1 MKLSVAFVL
10 YPRVLHGSI
19 TLPLEML
26 TAADHFDRV
35 RHKSESRL
43 QLHVATADGKPLA
56 STGILSIQPTSS
68 LDQLTDID
76 LLYLPTLWRNPL
88 PVLHRQRHLLSFLQG
103 MASRQALICAVGTGS
118 CFLAEAGLLNGKP
131 ATTHWYFMETFS
143 RLYPGVELK
152 RQHLI
157 TRAGNLYCAGSVN
170 AVADLTCYFIEHFYG
185 PQIARQVESHFSP
198 EIRRSYRQQGY
209 FEGEVNLQH
218 HDELM
223 IDAQQ
228 WLHEH
233 FADPLSFADVARQL
247 GMSQRT
253 LNRRFKLATGMSP
266 GRYLQQLRLD
276 QARELLRDSNL
287 PIAEIAV
294 SVGYQDIGYFSTLFR
309 AQMAQSP
316 TEYRQAVRGKL
327 FAVNLDTQQG
337 NRL

>member
-1 MKLSVAFVL
+1 MMFTVAFLL
-10 YPRVLHGSI
+10 YPRVLLGSI

-35 RHKSESRL
+35 CHKSESRL
-43 QLHVATADGKPLA
+43 RLHVATLDGAPPEA
-56 STGILSIQPTSS
+56 TGMFSIQPTSA
-68 LDQLTDID
+68 LDQLADID

-88 PVLHRQRHLLSFLQG
+88 PILHRQRRLLPLLQDI
-103 MASRQALICAVGTGS
+103 ASSHALICAVGTGS
-118 CFLAEAGLLNGKP
+118 CFLAEAGLLDGKP
-131 ATTHWYFMETFS
+131 ATTHWYFMEAFS
-143 RLYPGVELK
+143 RRYPNVALK

-170 AVADLTCYFIEHFYG
+170 SVADLTCYFIEHFYG
-185 PQIARQVESHFSP
+185 AQVARQVESHFSP

-209 FEGEVNLQH
+209 FEDEANLQH

-233 FADPLSFADVARQL
+233 FAEPLNFADVARQL

-253 LNRRFKLATGMSP
+253 LNRRFKQATGMSP
-266 GRYLQQLRLD
+266 GRYLQQLRLE

-287 PIAEIAV
+287 SIAEIAV

-309 AQMAQSP
+309 EQMAQSP
-316 TEYRQAVRGKL
+316 TAYRQAVRGKL
-327 FAVNLDTQQG
+327 FAVHLESQRGTS
-337 NRL
+337 L